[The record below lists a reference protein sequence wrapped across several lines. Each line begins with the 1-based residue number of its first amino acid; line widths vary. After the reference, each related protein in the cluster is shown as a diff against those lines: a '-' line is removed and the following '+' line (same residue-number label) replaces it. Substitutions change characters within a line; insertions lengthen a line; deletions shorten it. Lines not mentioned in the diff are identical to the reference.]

1 MKSLILPLIIFLGS
15 LYACYYTLEQ
25 TRLFNEEQT
34 LRLDTKEEN
43 RKVTALADQKEV
55 ELKKAAEKER
65 MIKAREFA
73 RE

>member
-34 LRLDTKEEN
+34 LRLETKEEN

-55 ELKKAAEKER
+55 ELKKAQEAPTET
-65 MIKAREFA
+65 KAVRVA
-73 RE
+73 A